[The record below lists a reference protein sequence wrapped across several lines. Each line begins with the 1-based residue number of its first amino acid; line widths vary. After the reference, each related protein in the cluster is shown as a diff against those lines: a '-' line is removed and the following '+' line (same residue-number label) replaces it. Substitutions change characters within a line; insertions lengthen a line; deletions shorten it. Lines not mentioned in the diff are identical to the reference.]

1 MVRRVDRSPPVS
13 RSLSTSASPSQRDPG
28 SHDRLWRESPS
39 GFCKPA
45 YGVGDRLAEQA
56 RVIPEGA
63 SGLGVADDRVAGDG
77 GKCVRSEPWLPVCEP
92 RVERGKRRGEA
103 GHRVWDVQ
111 DRPAHAGDLLYGLE
125 KPGHLQAV
133 PGEDVALTGPPS
145 LASLDLA
152 ASHVADVDEVIA
164 ALNREEHRS
173 FDGVADDPAHFRK
186 AVIMR
191 ADHAGGA
198 DDHGI

>member
-28 SHDRLWRESPS
+28 GHDRLWRESPS

-45 YGVGDRLAEQA
+45 YGVGDRLA
-56 RVIPEGA
+56 
-63 SGLGVADDRVAGDG
+63 
-77 GKCVRSEPWLPVCEP
+77 
-92 RVERGKRRGEA
+92 
-103 GHRVWDVQ
+103 
-111 DRPAHAGDLLYGLE
+111 RPARWGLAGS
-125 KPGHLQAV
+125 PG
-133 PGEDVALTGPPS
+133 
-145 LASLDLA
+145 
-152 ASHVADVDEVIA
+152 ADVDEVIA

-173 FDGVADDPAHFRK
+173 FDGVTDDPAHFRK